1 MPTSSTTRSYI
12 GVGRFSLR
20 QVDSASSA
28 FYEVGNVLNASFNYE
43 EQKIELANALTPG
56 GGQLETLVRVQAIR
70 GVMNTSELSPRNLAR
85 VLRATLQDAAG
96 ATAQTQAI
104 VVDTE
109 DAYYPFDHAVD
120 PASTVTFTA
129 AFTTAGTARQDTTAV
144 ALNEIVTTGSASTLR
159 RFRVTTAGTTD
170 ATPPAG
176 LAAAA
181 VGDAVTDGTAVL
193 TLLSIGATPA
203 LVEGV
208 DYINR
213 RSGLFVPKGSSLVNN
228 ATVTATFDTADTV
241 SLQALK
247 DSSKLYEL
255 RFEGLNEADSNNPVR
270 IHVFKVRF
278 GAAITVPAINTD
290 AFATYDIN
298 FDCLA
303 DESRP
308 STDSQYMKIEMLQ

>member
-96 ATAQTQAI
+96 ATAQTQDI

-109 DAYYPFDHAVD
+109 DAYYPFDYAVD
-120 PASTVTFTA
+120 PASTVTFAA
-129 AFTTAGTARQDTTAV
+129 AFTTAGIARQDSTAV
-144 ALNEIVTTGSASTLR
+144 VLDEIVTTGSAATLR

-170 ATPPAG
+170 TAPPAG
-176 LAAAA
+176 LATAA

-193 TLLSIGATPA
+193 TLLSIGAPVM
-203 LVEGV
+203 VEGV

-228 ATVTATFDTADTV
+228 AIVTATFDTADTV